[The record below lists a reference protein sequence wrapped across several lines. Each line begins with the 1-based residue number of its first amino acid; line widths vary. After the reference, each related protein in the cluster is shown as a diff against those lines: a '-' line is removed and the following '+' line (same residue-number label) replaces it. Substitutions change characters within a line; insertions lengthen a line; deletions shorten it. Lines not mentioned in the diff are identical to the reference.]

1 MLLADMSRRELRLGR
16 RKKSLERQK
25 PKVLTV
31 SIPHAAVSVQQ
42 HPGLFCS
49 PSLSNALQHSV
60 HIDQPVSQLTVYEW
74 PSDIY
79 DFALTPLS
87 ILKLP
92 PQWVIPSMTPLC
104 LCKVGL
110 QEVCRPSV
118 TLSIASLEW
127 TTTIS
132 SKTLNPST
140 SPVLFNLPCI
150 PCQSSR
156 GCMSLNLWSFWA
168 RQGFVEFWLGGT
180 MEELGSSSLLI
191 SSGMLHKYWCS

>member
-1 MLLADMSRRELRLGR
+1 MSRRKLRLGR

-31 SIPHAAVSVQQ
+31 SIPRAAVSVQQ

-92 PQWVIPSMTPLC
+92 PQWVIPSMTTVVFVQSRAARSL
-104 LCKVGL
+104 
-110 QEVCRPSV
+110 PSKCHFV
-118 TLSIASLEW
+118 NSITGRDYYNFIKDIEPQYFSCFVQLAMHTLS
-127 TTTIS
+127 
-132 SKTLNPST
+132 K
-140 SPVLFNLPCI
+140 
-150 PCQSSR
+150 
-156 GCMSLNLWSFWA
+156 
-168 RQGFVEFWLGGT
+168 
-180 MEELGSSSLLI
+180 
-191 SSGMLHKYWCS
+191 